1 MRILVIGG
9 TQFFGK
15 LIVEQFTP
23 ILDWLRVTTQWLLE
37 NQQTDSDGYK
47 ERKTEIKAAERWR
60 RP

>member
-37 NQQTDSDGYK
+37 NQQADSDGYK
-47 ERKTEIKAAERWR
+47 ERHAEIKAAERWR
-60 RP
+60 RT